1 MKITKFSLES
11 FSLKGKNAIVTGGA
25 RGLGKYYTIALT
37 MYGANVTV
45 VSSSTNAW
53 DEMKAYVKQHEGNV
67 SFLQQDLTES
77 GSAAKVIT
85 NAVGTWGS
93 LDILVNNA
101 GVQIRNNIL
110 DYKDEDWQNVID
122 INLNATYYM
131 AHEEAKVMTEQGSG
145 KIINI
150 GSMQSYRAGKNIFPY
165 AASKHGVVGITRA
178 YADALAPYN
187 IQVNAL
193 SPGYIRTD
201 MTKVLEEDPI
211 RGSEIKGHIPSGQW
225 GVPENLMGPLIFL
238 ASEASDYVT
247 GISLPVDGGYLLR

>member
-1 MKITKFSLES
+1 MTKFSTES
-11 FSLKGKNAIVTGGA
+11 FSVKGKNAIVTGGA

-45 VSSSTNAW
+45 VSSSNQAW
-53 DEMKAYVKQHEGNV
+53 ESLRESVEQNEGKV
-67 SFLQQDLTES
+67 AFIQQDLKEQ
-77 GSAAKVIT
+77 GAAEKVVAQ
-85 NAVGTWGS
+85 AVETWGS

-131 AHEEAKVMTEQGSG
+131 AHEAAKVMTEQQTG

-211 RGSEIKGHIPSGQW
+211 RGPEIKGHIPSGEW
-225 GVPENLMGPLIFL
+225 GVPEDLMGPLIFL
-238 ASEASDYVT
+238 ASSASDYVT
-247 GISLPVDGGYLLR
+247 GTTLPVDGGYLLR

>member
-1 MKITKFSLES
+1 M
-11 FSLKGKNAIVTGGA
+11 VT
-25 RGLGKYYTIALT
+25 
-37 MYGANVTV
+37 
-45 VSSSTNAW
+45 
-53 DEMKAYVKQHEGNV
+53 Q
-67 SFLQQDLTES
+67 
-77 GSAAKVIT
+77 
-85 NAVGTWGS
+85 AVETWVS

-101 GVQIRNNIL
+101 GVQIRNNVL

-131 AHEEAKVMTEQGSG
+131 AHEVAKVMSEQQSG

-150 GSMQSYRAGKNIFPY
+150 GSMQSYHAGKNIFPY

-187 IQVNAL
+187 IQMNAL

-211 RGSEIKGHIPSGQW
+211 NKRPR
-225 GVPENLMGPLIFL
+225 N
-238 ASEASDYVT
+238 
-247 GISLPVDGGYLLR
+247 

>member
-1 MKITKFSLES
+1 MTKFNTDS
-11 FSLKGKNAIVTGGA
+11 FSVKGKNAIVTGGA

-45 VSSSTNAW
+45 VSSSNQAW
-53 DEMKAYVKQHEGNV
+53 EALKESVEQNEGEV
-67 SFLQQDLTES
+67 SFIQQDLKEQ
-77 GSAAKVIT
+77 GAAKKVVAQ
-85 NAVGTWGS
+85 AVETWGS

-101 GVQIRNNIL
+101 GVQIRNNVL

-131 AHEEAKVMTEQGSG
+131 AHEAAKVMTEQQTG
-145 KIINI
+145 KMINI

-211 RGSEIKGHIPSGQW
+211 RGPEIKGHIPSGEW
-225 GVPENLMGPLIFL
+225 GVPEDLMGPLIFL
-238 ASEASDYVT
+238 ASSASDYVT
-247 GISLPVDGGYLLR
+247 GTTLPVDGGYLLR

>member
-1 MKITKFSLES
+1 MTKFNTDS
-11 FSLKGKNAIVTGGA
+11 FSVKGKNAIVTGGA

-45 VSSSTNAW
+45 VSSSNQAW
-53 DEMKAYVKQHEGNV
+53 EALKESVEQNEGEV
-67 SFLQQDLTES
+67 SFIQQDLKEQ
-77 GSAAKVIT
+77 GAAEKVVAQ
-85 NAVGTWGS
+85 AVETWGS

-101 GVQIRNNIL
+101 GVQIRNNVL

-131 AHEEAKVMTEQGSG
+131 AHEAAKVMTEQQTG
-145 KIINI
+145 KMINI

-211 RGSEIKGHIPSGQW
+211 RGPEIKGHIPSGEW
-225 GVPENLMGPLIFL
+225 GVPEDLMGPLIFL
-238 ASEASDYVT
+238 ASSASDYIT
-247 GISLPVDGGYLLR
+247 GTTLPVDGGYLLR

>member
-1 MKITKFSLES
+1 MTKFNMDS
-11 FSLKGKNAIVTGGA
+11 FSVKGKNAIVTGGA

-45 VSSSTNAW
+45 VSSSNQAW
-53 DEMKAYVKQHEGNV
+53 EALKESVEQNEGEV
-67 SFLQQDLTES
+67 SFIQQDLKEQ
-77 GSAAKVIT
+77 GAAEKVVAQ
-85 NAVGTWGS
+85 AVETWGS

-101 GVQIRNNIL
+101 GVQIRNNVL

-131 AHEEAKVMTEQGSG
+131 AHEAAKVMTEQQTG
-145 KIINI
+145 KMINI

-211 RGSEIKGHIPSGQW
+211 RGPEIKGHIPSGEW
-225 GVPENLMGPLIFL
+225 GVPEDLMGPLIFL
-238 ASEASDYVT
+238 ASSASDYVT
-247 GISLPVDGGYLLR
+247 GTTLPVDGGYLLR

>member
-1 MKITKFSLES
+1 MTKFSTDS
-11 FSLKGKNAIVTGGA
+11 FSVKGKNAIVTGGA

-45 VSSSTNAW
+45 VSSSNQAW
-53 DEMKAYVKQHEGNV
+53 EALKESVEQNEGEV
-67 SFLQQDLTES
+67 SFIQQDLKER
-77 GSAAKVIT
+77 GAAEKVVAQ
-85 NAVGTWGS
+85 AVETWGS

-101 GVQIRNNIL
+101 GVQIRNNVL

-131 AHEEAKVMTEQGSG
+131 AHEAAKVMTEQQTG
-145 KIINI
+145 KMINI

-211 RGSEIKGHIPSGQW
+211 RGPEIKGHIPSGEW

-238 ASEASDYVT
+238 ASSASDYVT
-247 GISLPVDGGYLLR
+247 GTTLPVDGGYLLR

>member
-1 MKITKFSLES
+1 MTKFSTES
-11 FSLKGKNAIVTGGA
+11 FSVKGKNAIVTGGA

-45 VSSSTNAW
+45 VSSSNQAW
-53 DEMKAYVKQHEGNV
+53 ESLRESVEQNEGKV
-67 SFLQQDLTES
+67 DFIQQDLKEQ
-77 GSAAKVIT
+77 GAAEKVVAQ
-85 NAVGTWGS
+85 AVETWGS

-101 GVQIRNNIL
+101 GVQIRNNVL

-131 AHEEAKVMTEQGSG
+131 AHEAAKVMTEQQTG

-211 RGSEIKGHIPSGQW
+211 RGPEIKGHIPSGEW
-225 GVPENLMGPLIFL
+225 GVPEDLMGPLIFL
-238 ASEASDYVT
+238 ASSASDYVT
-247 GISLPVDGGYLLR
+247 GTTLPVDGGYLLR

>member
-1 MKITKFSLES
+1 MTKFSTES
-11 FSLKGKNAIVTGGA
+11 FSVKGKNAIVTGGA

-45 VSSSTNAW
+45 VSSSNQAW
-53 DEMKAYVKQHEGNV
+53 ESLRESVEQNEGKV
-67 SFLQQDLTES
+67 AFIQQDLKEQ
-77 GSAAKVIT
+77 GAAEKVVAQ
-85 NAVGTWGS
+85 AVETWGS

-101 GVQIRNNIL
+101 GVQIRNNVL

-131 AHEEAKVMTEQGSG
+131 AHEAAKVMTEQQTG

-201 MTKVLEEDPI
+201 MTKVLEEDSI
-211 RGSEIKGHIPSGQW
+211 RGPEIKGHIPSGEW
-225 GVPENLMGPLIFL
+225 GVPEDLMGPLIFL
-238 ASEASDYVT
+238 ASSASDYVT
-247 GISLPVDGGYLLR
+247 GTTLPVDGGYLLR

>member
-1 MKITKFSLES
+1 MRKFSTES
-11 FSLKGKNAIVTGGA
+11 FSVKGKNAIVTGGA

-45 VSSSTNAW
+45 VSSSNQAW
-53 DEMKAYVKQHEGNV
+53 ESLRESVEQNEGKV
-67 SFLQQDLTES
+67 AFIQQDLKEQ
-77 GSAAKVIT
+77 GVAEKVVAQ
-85 NAVGTWGS
+85 AVETWGS

-101 GVQIRNNIL
+101 GVQIRNNVL

-131 AHEEAKVMTEQGSG
+131 AHEAAKVMTEQQTG

-211 RGSEIKGHIPSGQW
+211 RGPEIKGHIPSGEW
-225 GVPENLMGPLIFL
+225 GVPEDLMGPLIFL
-238 ASEASDYVT
+238 ASSASDYVT
-247 GISLPVDGGYLLR
+247 GTTLPVDGGYLLR

>member
-1 MKITKFSLES
+1 MTKFSTDS
-11 FSLKGKNAIVTGGA
+11 FSVKGKNAIVTGGA

-45 VSSSTNAW
+45 VSSSNQAW
-53 DEMKAYVKQHEGNV
+53 EDLNESVEQNEGKV
-67 SFLQQDLTES
+67 SFIQQDLKEQ
-77 GSAAKVIT
+77 GAAEKVVAQ
-85 NAVGTWGS
+85 AVETWGS

-101 GVQIRNNIL
+101 GLQIRNNVL

-131 AHEEAKVMTEQGSG
+131 AHEAAKVMTEQQTG

-211 RGSEIKGHIPSGQW
+211 RGPEIKGHIPSGEW
-225 GVPENLMGPLIFL
+225 GGPENLMGPLIFL
-238 ASEASDYVT
+238 ASSASDYVT
-247 GISLPVDGGYLLR
+247 GTTLPVDGGYLLR

>member
-1 MKITKFSLES
+1 MTKFNTDS
-11 FSLKGKNAIVTGGA
+11 FSVRGKNAIVTGGA

-45 VSSSTNAW
+45 VSSSNQAW
-53 DEMKAYVKQHEGNV
+53 EALKESVEQNEGEV
-67 SFLQQDLTES
+67 SFIQQDLKEQ
-77 GSAAKVIT
+77 GAAEKVVAQ
-85 NAVGTWGS
+85 AVETWGS

-101 GVQIRNNIL
+101 GVQIRNNVL

-131 AHEEAKVMTEQGSG
+131 AHEAAKVMTEQQTG
-145 KIINI
+145 KMINI

-211 RGSEIKGHIPSGQW
+211 RGPEIKGHIPSGEW
-225 GVPENLMGPLIFL
+225 GVPEDLMGPLIFL
-238 ASEASDYVT
+238 ASSASDYVT
-247 GISLPVDGGYLLR
+247 GTTLPVDGGYLLR

>member
-1 MKITKFSLES
+1 MRKFSTES
-11 FSLKGKNAIVTGGA
+11 FSVKGKNAIVTGGA

-45 VSSSTNAW
+45 VSSSNQAW
-53 DEMKAYVKQHEGNV
+53 ESLRESVEQNEGKV
-67 SFLQQDLTES
+67 AFIQQDLKEQ
-77 GSAAKVIT
+77 GAAEKVVAQ
-85 NAVGTWGS
+85 AVETWGS

-101 GVQIRNNIL
+101 GVQIRNNVL

-131 AHEEAKVMTEQGSG
+131 AHEAAKVMTEQQTG

-211 RGSEIKGHIPSGQW
+211 RGAEIKGHIPSGEW
-225 GVPENLMGPLIFL
+225 GVPEDLMGPLIFL
-238 ASEASDYVT
+238 ASSASDYVT
-247 GISLPVDGGYLLR
+247 GTTLPVDGGYLLR

>member
-1 MKITKFSLES
+1 MTKFNTDS
-11 FSLKGKNAIVTGGA
+11 FSVKGKNAIVTGGA

-45 VSSSTNAW
+45 VSSSNQAW
-53 DEMKAYVKQHEGNV
+53 EALKESVEQNEGEV
-67 SFLQQDLTES
+67 SFIQQDLKEQ
-77 GSAAKVIT
+77 GAAEKVVAQ
-85 NAVGTWGS
+85 AVETWGS

-101 GVQIRNNIL
+101 GVQIRNNVL

-131 AHEEAKVMTEQGSG
+131 AHEAAKVMTEQQTG
-145 KIINI
+145 KMINI

-211 RGSEIKGHIPSGQW
+211 RGPEIKGHIPSGEW
-225 GVPENLMGPLIFL
+225 GVPEDLMGPLIFL
-238 ASEASDYVT
+238 ASSASDYVT
-247 GISLPVDGGYLLR
+247 GTTLPVDGGYLLR

>member
-1 MKITKFSLES
+1 MRKFSTES
-11 FSLKGKNAIVTGGA
+11 FSVKGKNAIVTGGA

-45 VSSSTNAW
+45 VSSSNQAW
-53 DEMKAYVKQHEGNV
+53 ESLRESVEQNEGKV
-67 SFLQQDLTES
+67 AFIQQDLKEQ
-77 GSAAKVIT
+77 GAAEKVVAQ
-85 NAVGTWGS
+85 AVETWGS

-101 GVQIRNNIL
+101 GVQIRNNVL

-131 AHEEAKVMTEQGSG
+131 AHEAAKVMTEQQTG

-193 SPGYIRTD
+193 SPGYIRTN

-211 RGSEIKGHIPSGQW
+211 RGPEIKGHIPSGEW
-225 GVPENLMGPLIFL
+225 GVPEDLMGPLIFL
-238 ASEASDYVT
+238 ASSASDYVT
-247 GISLPVDGGYLLR
+247 GTTLPVDGGYLLR

>member
-1 MKITKFSLES
+1 MTKFSTES
-11 FSLKGKNAIVTGGA
+11 FSVKGKNAIVTGGA

-45 VSSSTNAW
+45 VSSSNQAW
-53 DEMKAYVKQHEGNV
+53 ESLRESVEQNEGKV
-67 SFLQQDLTES
+67 AFIQQDLKEQ
-77 GSAAKVIT
+77 GAAEKVVSQ
-85 NAVGTWGS
+85 AVETWGS

-101 GVQIRNNIL
+101 GVQIRNNVL

-131 AHEEAKVMTEQGSG
+131 AHEAAKVMTEQQTG

-211 RGSEIKGHIPSGQW
+211 RGPEIKGHIPSGEW
-225 GVPENLMGPLIFL
+225 GVPEDLMGPLIFL
-238 ASEASDYVT
+238 ASSASDYVT
-247 GISLPVDGGYLLR
+247 GTTLPVDGGYLLR

>member
-1 MKITKFSLES
+1 MTKFNMDS
-11 FSLKGKNAIVTGGA
+11 FSVKGKNAIVTGGA

-45 VSSSTNAW
+45 VSSSNQAW
-53 DEMKAYVKQHEGNV
+53 EALKESVEQNEGEV
-67 SFLQQDLTES
+67 SFIQQDLKER
-77 GSAAKVIT
+77 GAAEKVVAQ
-85 NAVGTWGS
+85 AVETWGS

-101 GVQIRNNIL
+101 GVQIRNNVL

-131 AHEEAKVMTEQGSG
+131 AHEAAKVMTEQQTG
-145 KIINI
+145 KMINI

-211 RGSEIKGHIPSGQW
+211 RGPEIKGHIPSGEW
-225 GVPENLMGPLIFL
+225 GVPEDLMGPLIFL
-238 ASEASDYVT
+238 ASSASDYVT
-247 GISLPVDGGYLLR
+247 GTTLPVDGGYLLR

>member
-1 MKITKFSLES
+1 MRKFSTES
-11 FSLKGKNAIVTGGA
+11 FSVKGKNAIVTGGA

-45 VSSSTNAW
+45 VSSSNQAW
-53 DEMKAYVKQHEGNV
+53 ESLRESVEQNEGNV
-67 SFLQQDLTES
+67 AFIQQDLKEQ
-77 GSAAKVIT
+77 GAAEKVVSQ
-85 NAVGTWGS
+85 AVETWGS

-101 GVQIRNNIL
+101 GVQIRNNVL

-131 AHEEAKVMTEQGSG
+131 AHEAAKVMTEQQTG

-211 RGSEIKGHIPSGQW
+211 RGPEIKGHIPSGEW
-225 GVPENLMGPLIFL
+225 GVPEDLMGPLIFL
-238 ASEASDYVT
+238 ASSASDYVT
-247 GISLPVDGGYLLR
+247 GTTLPVDGGYLLR

>member
-1 MKITKFSLES
+1 MTKFNTDS
-11 FSLKGKNAIVTGGA
+11 FSVKGKNAIVTGGA

-45 VSSSTNAW
+45 VSSSNQAW
-53 DEMKAYVKQHEGNV
+53 EALKESVEQNEGKV
-67 SFLQQDLTES
+67 SFIQQDLKEE
-77 GSAAKVIT
+77 GAAEKVVAQ
-85 NAVGTWGS
+85 AVETWGS

-101 GVQIRNNIL
+101 GVQIRNNVL

-131 AHEEAKVMTEQGSG
+131 AHEAAKVMTEQQTG

-211 RGSEIKGHIPSGQW
+211 RGPEIKGHIPSGEW
-225 GVPENLMGPLIFL
+225 GVPEDLMGPLIFL
-238 ASEASDYVT
+238 ASSASDYVT
-247 GISLPVDGGYLLR
+247 GITLPVDGGYLLR